1 MKFFVCCKQVP
12 DVAMAF
18 QIKDGEL
25 QKDDLNYVLN
35 AYDASAIEESLVIQS
50 NVSELDLSLVLIGAE
65 KGKEALRKGLAMGA
79 KEAFHIEGDAFEGS
93 DSHSAANVL
102 EAFFKDKDYD
112 AILCGKQSQDMDM
125 GLTSGL
131 LAQKLS
137 IPYVT
142 NAVAL
147 KVNEEAKTITVTRQ
161 GDEGQEMIELPFP
174 CIVSCSNDMNEP
186 RIPSLRGIM
195 QSKKKPMNKIGVA
208 DLGLSEDQVGKSGSK
223 STLLSMDFPKARKA
237 GEKFQGDA
245 DELVSTLIDKLTN
258 EAKVL

>member
-35 AYDASAIEESLVIQS
+35 AYDASAVEESLVIKDA
-50 NVSELDLSLVLIGAE
+50 VSELDLSLVLMGAE

-79 KEAFHIEGDAFEGS
+79 NDAFHIEDDAFEGS
-93 DSHSAANVL
+93 DSHAAANVL
-102 EAFFKDKDYD
+102 EAFFKDKEYD

-125 GLTSGL
+125 GLTGGL
-131 LAQKLS
+131 LAEKLN

-142 NAVAL
+142 NAVGL
-147 KVNEEAKTITVTRQ
+147 EVNEEAKSILVTRQ
-161 GDEGQEMIELPFP
+161 GDAGQEKVELSFP

-195 QSKKKPMNKIGVA
+195 QSKKKPMNKVSVA
-208 DLGLSEDQVGKSGSK
+208 DLGLATDAVGKSGSK

-237 GEKFQGDA
+237 GEKFEGEA
-245 DELVSTLIDKLTN
+245 SELVSTLIDKLTN